1 MNNSLKVKTYEEA
14 LEAFKKDG
22 MRAEHNLRGKRNR
35 AMLIVGGLLALY
47 VVIGVIA
54 LSMGSSFAKV
64 LQVVGIV
71 IPGTSP
77 FLAYGILTFIDVS
90 KKIKLSKK
98 YQDGS
103 RFDGMTKEEVID
115 LWNNNLKK

>member
-47 VVIGVIA
+47 VVR
-54 LSMGSSFAKV
+54 
-64 LQVVGIV
+64 VVGIV
-71 IPGTSP
+71 IPVTSP

>member
-64 LQVVGIV
+64 L
-71 IPGTSP
+71 
-77 FLAYGILTFIDVS
+77 
-90 KKIKLSKK
+90 
-98 YQDGS
+98 
-103 RFDGMTKEEVID
+103 
-115 LWNNNLKK
+115 